1 MALAILDGNQSATT
15 LSTIV
20 VSSAHIPAHTV
31 VSLGAQ
37 AITDITSAVSSG
49 IVISGAVTIG
59 AGTAQ
64 IGSVTASISGT
75 IPVSISSVT
84 IGNSITISSLP
95 SLVAGTAQIGSVTV
109 GNSITIGSIVT
120 HGVTIANTSVT
131 VNGTFY
137 QATQPVSLATLPS
150 LVAGTA
156 QIGSVTASISG
167 TIPVSISS
175 VTIGNSL
182 TIGSIV
188 THGVTIANTSV
199 TVNGTFYQATQPIS
213 ISSVTIGNF
222 PTTQPVSIA
231 SVTIGNSLT
240 IGSIQNGYIGTVAY
254 VSALGDGDGNILGL
268 DRDFPVNGS
277 VAILAGTAQIGSVTA
292 SISNFPAST
301 VVSAYGL
308 GTDGTWRGLEM
319 QAGSNRLRV
328 DAINSQ
334 GGSSFPISGSVTLGA
349 GTAQIGSVTASI
361 SGTIPVSISSVTI
374 GNFPATQPVSLATLP
389 ALIAGTAQIG
399 SVTANLGLMQSVVA
413 TEGLTASGTFV
424 KIGGHTGTSTTGN
437 IAHVSAVGA
446 IRVDGS
452 NYTQPISGTV
462 TVGTLPS
469 LASNTD
475 FVLVGEYLAEGMNN
489 YGVIGVQVSN
499 SSLTIGNSVT
509 IGSLPAISGT
519 VTANTFAVQG
529 TAVTTSNFTS
539 ITPSTVLASFNAT
552 REVLTIFNEGAGN
565 LHICGGA
572 TCTTIAY
579 QVRLSAGDYYEVPNH
594 QTTITHSAV
603 FATAG
608 TARVTQVS

>member
-1 MALAILDGNQSATT
+1 MALSILDGTQTATT
-15 LSTIV
+15 LSTIL
-20 VSSAHIPAHTV
+20 SSGQHITAHTV
-31 VSLGAQ
+31 VSLGSQ
-37 AITDITSAVSSG
+37 AISDITSAVSSG
-49 IVISGAVTIG
+49 ISVSVSSALPSGTNRIGVVTIG
-59 AGTAQ
+59 AGTVTIGAGTAQIGSVTASISGTVPVSGTFFQATQPVSLATLPSLVAGTAQ

-150 LVAGTA
+150 LVASTA

-222 PTTQPVSIA
+222 PATQPVSLA
-231 SVTIGNSLT
+231 TLP
-240 IGSIQNGYIGTVAY
+240 
-254 VSALGDGDGNILGL
+254 AL
-268 DRDFPVNGS
+268 V
-277 VAILAGTAQIGSVTA
+277 AGTAQIGSVTA

-334 GGSSFPISGSVTLGA
+334 GGSSFPISG
-349 GTAQIGSVTASI
+349 
-361 SGTIPVSISSVTI
+361 
-374 GNFPATQPVSLATLP
+374 
-389 ALIAGTAQIG
+389 
-399 SVTANLGLMQSVVA
+399 
-413 TEGLTASGTFV
+413 
-424 KIGGHTGTSTTGN
+424 
-437 IAHVSAVGA
+437 
-446 IRVDGS
+446 
-452 NYTQPISGTV
+452 TV

-475 FVLVGEYLAEGMNN
+475 FVIVGEYLAEGMNN

-509 IGSLPAISGT
+509 IGSLPALVAGTAQIGSVTASLSNYNVFSSDEGGGQPDLGIQLGFSTQTAAGEDYVRVAPSNPLPVTASGT